1 MTAAP
6 SPSPSPATSLSN
18 EFAGKVALV
27 TGAASGIGRG
37 TALCFARRRA
47 SVVVADW
54 NLDGANETV
63 DLIREMGGEAIA
75 VQCDVSS
82 NDSVGA
88 MIHTTLEAY
97 GQLDFAHNNAGLVGA
112 QKPLVG
118 YSEIDFDRIMAV
130 NVKGV
135 YLCMQHELTYMIARG
150 QGVIVN
156 TASEASLKGSA
167 ADAAYTASK
176 HAVAGITKTVAL
188 EVATKGIRVNAVCPG
203 VISSGMTAAIESN
216 DKLRERGAQ
225 IMPVNRYGRP
235 EEIGEAVAWL
245 CSDGASLVTGILL
258 PVDGGW
264 SAK

>member
-1 MTAAP
+1 MTTP
-6 SPSPSPATSLSN
+6 PPPTST

-47 SVVVADW
+47 NVVVADW
-54 NLDGANETV
+54 NLDGAHETV
-63 DLIREMGGEAIA
+63 SLIHEMGGEAIA

-112 QKPLVG
+112 QKQLVG
-118 YSEIDFDRIMAV
+118 YREADFDRIMAV

-167 ADAAYTASK
+167 ADAVYTASK

-203 VISSGMTAAIESN
+203 VISSGMTAAIENN
-216 DKLRERGAQ
+216 DELRERGAR

-235 EEIGEAVAWL
+235 EEIGEAVVWL
-245 CSDGASLVTGILL
+245 CSDSASLVTGILL